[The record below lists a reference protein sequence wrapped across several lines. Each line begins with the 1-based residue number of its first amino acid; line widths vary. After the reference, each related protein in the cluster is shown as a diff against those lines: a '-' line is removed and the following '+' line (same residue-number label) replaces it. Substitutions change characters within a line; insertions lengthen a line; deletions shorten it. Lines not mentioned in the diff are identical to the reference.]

1 MKFSEFNLNPDI
13 VQALDS
19 AGYTDCMPVQAQ
31 TLEHTLLG
39 KDVFVQSQT
48 GTGKTA
54 AFLVSTFALLRSGA
68 LKHSKALIIAPT
80 RELAVQI
87 ENEANLL
94 GYNLGFGICSFY
106 GGVGYAHQEQCLA
119 DGVDIMIGT
128 PGRILDFKKSRKIDF
143 SKIGIF
149 VIDEADR
156 LFDMGFLPDIIEMLR
171 SLPPCC
177 ERKTMLFSATLSR
190 EVRKIARE
198 YMDHPAEIEIAPQQV
213 TVDAITQELY
223 HVSSNEKMNLLLG
236 ILKKENP
243 SSVLIFTNMKGEAR
257 IVAEKLRLNGFPCEH
272 ISGDLPQG
280 KRSRIVERVK
290 SGKLRYLVATDVAA
304 RGIHIDD
311 LALVVNYD
319 VPEYCENY
327 VHRIGRTARAGK
339 SGKAI
344 TLACEEY
351 VYALDAIEQYIGKK
365 IPTGFANSELYAEDC
380 TAGMVFR
387 RTERMAGGRGQRGRS
402 SSRGGSGRG
411 GSRGSPKSSS
421 YESRRSEHK
430 KTGYQKTDQ
439 TSSGFKRGQGN
450 NTGSKESTEKHSR
463 PEPRGQRAQQSST
476 IFQKGGVNHVKHQA
490 AASQSA
496 PEKVGWFGKIRAK
509 LFNHNG

>member
-1 MKFSEFNLNPDI
+1 MKFSEFNLQSEI
-13 VQALDS
+13 IEALD
-19 AGYTDCMPVQAQ
+19 AANYTDCMPVQAQ
-31 TLEHTLLG
+31 TLEHTLVG

-54 AFLVSTFALLRSGA
+54 AFLVSIFALLRSGT

-106 GGVGYAHQEQCLA
+106 GGVGYGRQEQCLA

-128 PGRILDFKKSRKIDF
+128 PGRILDFKQSKKIDF

-171 SLPPCC
+171 SLPPCS

-190 EVRKIARE
+190 EVRKVARE
-198 YMDHPAEIEIAPQQV
+198 YMDQPAEIEIAPEHV

-223 HVSSNEKMNLLLG
+223 HVSNDEKMKLLLG
-236 ILKKENP
+236 ILKNENP
-243 SSVLIFTNMKGEAR
+243 SSVLVFTNMKGEAR
-257 IVAEKLRLNGFPCEH
+257 VVAERLRLNGFPCEH
-272 ISGDLPQG
+272 ISGDLPQS
-280 KRSRIVERVK
+280 KRSRIVEQVK
-290 SGKLRYLVATDVAA
+290 SGELKYLVATDVAA

-351 VYALDAIEQYIGKK
+351 VYALEAIEQYIGKK
-365 IPTGFANSELYAEDC
+365 IPIAFAGAEAYAEDC
-380 TAGMVFR
+380 TEGMVFR
-387 RTERMAGGRGQRGRS
+387 RSDRPSGERGGRGRS
-402 SSRGGSGRG
+402 STSGRG
-411 GSRGSPKSSS
+411 ARRTGSKPGAH
-421 YESRRSEHK
+421 ESRRSEHRK
-430 KTGYQKTDQ
+430 SSSPQKQPKTY
-439 TSSGFKRGQGN
+439 
-450 NTGSKESTEKHSR
+450 HSR
-463 PEPRGQRAQQSST
+463 RPLNNAAHQIKNNADHIKPNSPST
-476 IFQKGGVNHVKHQA
+476 QT
-490 AASQSA
+490 
-496 PEKVGWFGKIRAK
+496 PEKKVSWLSKIK
-509 LFNHNG
+509 SKIFKSKS

>member
-1 MKFSEFNLNPDI
+1 MKFSEFNLSPDI
-13 VQALDS
+13 IQALER
-19 AGYTDCMPVQAQ
+19 AGYCDCMPVQAQ

-54 AFLVSTFALLRSGA
+54 AFLVSTFALLRSGT

-106 GGVGYAHQEQCLA
+106 GGVGYGHQEQCLA

-128 PGRILDFKKSRKIDF
+128 PGRVLDFKQSGKIDF
-143 SKIGIF
+143 SRIGIF

-156 LFDMGFLPDIIEMLR
+156 LFDMGFLPDIIDMLR
-171 SLPPCC
+171 SLPPCS

-198 YMDHPAEIEIAPQQV
+198 YMDHPVEIEIAPQQI
-213 TVDAITQELY
+213 TVDAITQELF
-223 HVSSNEKMNLLLG
+223 HVSSDEKMNLLLG
-236 ILKKENP
+236 ILKKEEP

-280 KRSRIVERVK
+280 KRSRIVEQVK
-290 SGKLRYLVATDVAA
+290 SGELRYLVATDVAA
-304 RGIHIDD
+304 RGLHIDD
-311 LALVVNYD
+311 LALVINYD
-319 VPEYCENY
+319 IPEYCENY

-351 VYALDAIEQYIGKK
+351 VYALEAIEQYINKK
-365 IPTGFANSELYAEDC
+365 IPTGFADSTLYAEDC
-380 TAGMVFR
+380 TAGMTFR
-387 RTERMAGGRGQRGRS
+387 RVERPAG
-402 SSRGGSGRG
+402 RGGSGGRHSSKG
-411 GSRGSPKSSS
+411 PSRGDSRGRGRGKGASH
-421 YESRRSEHK
+421 ESRPRRSEHGK
-430 KTGYQKTDQ
+430 PDFQRAGESRSAGNNR
-439 TSSGFKRGQGN
+439 SSG
-450 NTGSKESTEKHSR
+450 S
-463 PEPRGQRAQQSST
+463 AQQQRSKPRS
-476 IFQKGGVNHVKHQA
+476 QRVSQPKSGAAYERHQA
-490 AASQSA
+490 AAPKSA
-496 PEKVGWFGKIRAK
+496 PKKMSLFSKIKAKIFG
-509 LFNHNG
+509 L